1 MILYYF
7 DKLKIRANEQ
17 HNLRGH
23 QLSHIHDA
31 PCRRALP
38 LRNDQILHLEDL
50 LLPGTRVPQIVADCF
65 AQDAVLDRQV
75 SAANFFGGIDRVLQG
90 AAERDKK
97 LKDPQIGYDI
107 AFCLQGFVLLR
118 QCQSQQV
125 RGDGET
131 HLQN

>member
-1 MILYYF
+1 M
-7 DKLKIRANEQ
+7 
-17 HNLRGH
+17 
-23 QLSHIHDA
+23 
-31 PCRRALP
+31 
-38 LRNDQILHLEDL
+38 
-50 LLPGTRVPQIVADCF
+50 
-65 AQDAVLDRQV
+65 LDRQV